1 MQCQNQKA
9 KNKNAEGTKGKNSK
23 LALPNSEKKLAIC
36 LQGES
41 PIALPSLRRRSTDEQ
56 NLRLRAQNQG
66 SALRARGLPG
76 HNRLDRAH
84 AVRRAVD
91 AGRDDAR
98 VCRDGEPR
106 AEGART
112 ARRREGRGSRSWSS
126 CFDVVWRVVCCCARA
141 RARRQATLARRES
154 LVVRASSVRP
164 SGGFVPVPTCVFC
177 VKISEH

>member
-1 MQCQNQKA
+1 MVSEERQSSWHQ
-9 KNKNAEGTKGKNSK
+9 KNKGFNCRCNVKIKRLKIKMPRAQKVKTANWLCPTQK
-23 LALPNSEKKLAIC
+23 KKLSVC

-106 AEGART
+106 AEGARA
-112 ARRREGRGSRSWSS
+112 ARRREGRGSRSWSRS
-126 CFDVVWRVVCCCARA
+126 S
-141 RARRQATLARRES
+141 S
-154 LVVRASSVRP
+154 L
-164 SGGFVPVPTCVFC
+164 
-177 VKISEH
+177 

>member
-1 MQCQNQKA
+1 MPRAQKVKTA
-9 KNKNAEGTKGKNSK
+9 NWLCPTQK
-23 LALPNSEKKLAIC
+23 KKLSVC

-112 ARRREGRGSRSWSS
+112 ARRREGRGSRSWSRSS
-126 CFDVVWRVVCCCARA
+126 CFDVVWRVVCCCASA
-141 RARRQATLARRES
+141 RAPPGDARS
-154 LVVRASSVRP
+154 HVASHWWCAPRPSVRRAA
-164 SGGFVPVPTCVFC
+164 SYQFLRVFFASKL
-177 VKISEH
+177 VNTDEN